1 MSKATEFDSPLKRAA
16 GRGEIGARRAGP
28 EPDAT
33 PVERQ
38 DVRTLQRQD
47 VRTLQ
52 RQNAMITEDTAD
64 DKEEMKRQTVYLPKS
79 LAAWLKVHAA
89 TRDEDMSGI
98 IARLVEQYRAA
109 QG

>member
-1 MSKATEFDSPLKRAA
+1 
-16 GRGEIGARRAGP
+16 
-28 EPDAT
+28 
-33 PVERQ
+33 
-38 DVRTLQRQD
+38 
-47 VRTLQ
+47 
-52 RQNAMITEDTAD
+52 MITEDTAD

-98 IARLVEQYRAA
+98 IARLVEQYRAE

>member
-16 GRGEIGARRAGP
+16 GRGEVGARRGGV
-28 EPDAT
+28 ELDAALT
-33 PVERQ
+33 ERQ
-38 DVRTLQRQD
+38 DVKALEHSDVKTLE
-47 VRTLQ
+47 
-52 RQNAMITEDTAD
+52 RQNAMMAGGATG

-79 LAAWLKVHAA
+79 LASWLKVHAA

-98 IARLVEQYRAA
+98 IARLVEEYRAA

>member
-16 GRGEIGARRAGP
+16 GRGEIGARRARA
-28 EPDAT
+28 EPDVA

-38 DVRTLQRQD
+38 DVGTLKRQD

-52 RQNAMITEDTAD
+52 RQNAMTAEDAAG
-64 DKEEMKRQTVYLPKS
+64 DKEEMKRQTVYLPRS

-98 IARLVEQYRAA
+98 IARLVEQYRAE